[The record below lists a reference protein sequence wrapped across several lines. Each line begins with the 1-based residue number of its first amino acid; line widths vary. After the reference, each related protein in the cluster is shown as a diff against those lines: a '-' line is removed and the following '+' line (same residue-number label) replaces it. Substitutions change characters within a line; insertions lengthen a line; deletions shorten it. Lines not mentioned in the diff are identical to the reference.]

1 MTNQRPG
8 NKSRGILDDVIGHMA
23 LLFIFL
29 KMAIVLHDKFDSWQ
43 EFRDK
48 LDAYCKETYQSFVN
62 DDSKT
67 VESDN
72 KHRKEPFPAELQF
85 AFVRMSC
92 VHYGKKRK
100 QKGKVPTGQRPI
112 QR

>member
-8 NKSRGILDDVIGHMA
+8 NKSRGISDDVIGHIA

-43 EFRDK
+43 EFQDK
-48 LDAYCKETYQSFVN
+48 LDAYCKETYQSFVK
-62 DDSKT
+62 DDSRT

-72 KHRKEPFPAELQF
+72 KHRKEQKLTT
-85 AFVRMSC
+85 ST
-92 VHYGKKRK
+92 HIYK
-100 QKGKVPTGQRPI
+100 QIRFLTWKITNVKSSIRNYAGNS
-112 QR
+112 

>member
-1 MTNQRPG
+1 
-8 NKSRGILDDVIGHMA
+8 MA

-29 KMAIVLHDKFDSWQ
+29 KMAIALHDKFDSWQ
-43 EFRDK
+43 QFQDK
-48 LDAYCKETYQSFVN
+48 LDAYCKETYQSFVKA
-62 DDSKT
+62 DSKT
-67 VESDN
+67 VESGN

-92 VHYGKKRK
+92 IHYLKKRE

-112 QR
+112 QT